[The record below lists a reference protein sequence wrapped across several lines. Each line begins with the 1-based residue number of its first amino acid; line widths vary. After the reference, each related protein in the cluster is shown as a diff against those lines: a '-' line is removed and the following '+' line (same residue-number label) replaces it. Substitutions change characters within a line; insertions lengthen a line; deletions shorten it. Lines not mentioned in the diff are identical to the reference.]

1 MHVSYEDS
9 DSDRSY
15 KSPPVSLTQ
24 SAINDVKQDVAQLKQ
39 TLITAPK
46 RSIHHEEVLSMG
58 REVRNFTRVVQH
70 LTARLRESR
79 TTEERLRQRIRYL
92 ENKCE
97 EEDMIRDSIV
107 SSNETDLSSF
117 SNIYN
122 EYAPRS
128 FSSNFNPRNKRR

>member
-1 MHVSYEDS
+1 
-9 DSDRSY
+9 
-15 KSPPVSLTQ
+15 
-24 SAINDVKQDVAQLKQ
+24 
-39 TLITAPK
+39 
-46 RSIHHEEVLSMG
+46 MG

-79 TTEERLRQRIRYL
+79 TTEERLRQRICYL